1 MTFGEKARLLRRM
14 VAVNMAS
21 NLAYRGDFVFFM
33 LGAIFSPLLAALIWK
48 AAIASGASLP
58 VDRSYVIT
66 YFVLLSVVSVLTSAW
81 LSGFM
86 ADDIRN
92 GKLSVW
98 LARPGSY
105 LYELVANNL
114 SEKGVKLVIL
124 VPMVLGVSWFFRDD
138 MAVTDVPWQWGV
150 AVLAVALGAVLTF
163 ALDVVEGSL
172 GFWLDDVSGIV
183 RARGLLMAVLAGQVV
198 PLVLMPEWA
207 QGFLRAQPFRYLV
220 SFPLEIML
228 GSLSTQEIA
237 IGLALQVAYT
247 VLFVVAARWLW
258 NTGKRGYSAVGA

>member
-1 MTFGEKARLLRRM
+1 MTFAEKARLLGRM
-14 VAVNMAS
+14 VAVNMAG

-66 YFVLLSVVSVLTSAW
+66 YFVLLSLVSVLTSSW

-105 LYELVANNL
+105 LYELAANNIA
-114 SEKGVKLVIL
+114 EKGIKLVIL
-124 VPMVLGVSWFFRDD
+124 VPMVLGISWIFRDD
-138 MAVTDVPWQWGV
+138 LAVTGVPWQWAV

-163 ALDVVEGSL
+163 SLDVVEGSL
-172 GFWLDDVSGIV
+172 GFWLDDVAGIV

-198 PLVLMPEWA
+198 PLALMPEWA
-207 QGFLRAQPFRYLV
+207 QGFLTAQPFRYLV
-220 SFPLEIML
+220 SFPLEVML
-228 GSLSTQEIA
+228 GSLSNEEIA
-237 IGLALQVAYT
+237 TGLALQVAYT
-247 VLFVVAARWLW
+247 ALFLFAARGMW
-258 NTGKRGYSAVGA
+258 NTGKRGYAAVGA